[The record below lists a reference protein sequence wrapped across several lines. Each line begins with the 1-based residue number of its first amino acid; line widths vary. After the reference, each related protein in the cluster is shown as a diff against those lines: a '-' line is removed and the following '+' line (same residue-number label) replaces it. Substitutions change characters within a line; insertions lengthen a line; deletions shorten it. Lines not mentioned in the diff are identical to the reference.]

1 MKQSTNQVS
10 YEKEKIQYI
19 FTLLN
24 SLRFTG
30 IQQADGI
37 VQIVNILNNP
47 ITNTESEEN
56 VESEV

>member
-1 MKQSTNQVS
+1 MDKQTNLVS
-10 YEKEKIQYI
+10 YDKEKIQYI
-19 FTLLN
+19 FTVLN
-24 SLRFTG
+24 KLQFTG
-30 IQQADGI
+30 IQQANGI

>member
-1 MKQSTNQVS
+1 MDQQTNLVS
-10 YEKEKIQYI
+10 YDKEKIQYI
-19 FTLLN
+19 FTVLN
-24 SLRFTG
+24 KLQFTG
-30 IQQADGI
+30 IQQANGI

>member
-1 MKQSTNQVS
+1 MDRQTNLVS
-10 YEKEKIQYI
+10 YDKEKIQYI
-19 FTLLN
+19 FTVLN
-24 SLRFTG
+24 KLQFTG
-30 IQQADGI
+30 IQQANGI

>member
-1 MKQSTNQVS
+1 MKESTKQVS
-10 YEKEKIQYI
+10 YEREKIQYV
-19 FTLLN
+19 FTVLN
-24 SLRFTG
+24 KLQFTG
-30 IQQADGI
+30 IQQANGI

>member
-1 MKQSTNQVS
+1 MKESTDQVS
-10 YEKEKIQYI
+10 YEREKIQYV
-19 FTLLN
+19 FTILN
-24 SLRFTG
+24 KLQFTG
-30 IQQADGI
+30 IQQANGI